1 MQFVLYTRVSTEEQ
15 GHSRNGLEAQLSALQ
30 AFVVREGGTTLAHYE
45 EVASGA
51 ASLDDRP
58 MLRQAVAHARRSK
71 ALLLVSKLDR
81 LSRSVELISRMMNE
95 TVRFAT
101 AEDGLDC
108 DPFMLH
114 IKAVFAE
121 RERRLIS
128 ERTRAALQAKKARGE
143 PLGHHTHKAPSS
155 IVKAREAA
163 GRALAEAADS
173 HAARLA
179 PVLYRLRGQGLTLAQ
194 TAAELNALGHPTA
207 KGGLWHASTVC
218 NILKRL
224 DKRV

>member
-15 GHSRNGLEAQLSALQ
+15 GHSRNGLEAQLAVLES
-30 AFVVREGGTTLAHYE
+30 FVEREGGTALAHYE
-45 EVASGA
+45 EVVSGA

-58 MLRQAVAHARRSK
+58 MLRQAVAHARRTK
-71 ALLLVSKLDR
+71 AVLLVSKLDR
-81 LSRSVELISRMMNE
+81 LSRSVEVISRMMNE

-143 PLGHHTHKAPSS
+143 PLGHHTHKIPSS
-155 IVKAREAA
+155 IARAREAA
-163 GRALAEAADS
+163 GRALAEAADC
-173 HAARLA
+173 HAAKLA

-194 TAAELNALGHPTA
+194 MAGELNAMGHPTA
-207 KGGLWHASTVC
+207 RGGLWHASTVC

-224 DKRV
+224 DKRA